1 MQARGH
7 LNMNI
12 NMNSRLSDYSHNI
25 GGGGNLPQPNSG
37 LYVYRQ
43 GSTLTNVGNQMMNGG
58 NNSFYGNNST
68 MLSNTRGN
76 GLNNSFGP
84 SMNRGQ
90 PTF

>member
-1 MQARGH
+1 
-7 LNMNI
+7 
-12 NMNSRLSDYSHNI
+12 
-25 GGGGNLPQPNSG
+25 
-37 LYVYRQ
+37 
-43 GSTLTNVGNQMMNGG
+43 LTNVGNQMMNGG